1 MRLAVLLGLD
11 RHNPQREMI
20 SQLISDLYSYFLTEH
35 DIASGFDELLATL
48 DDLHLDTPD
57 APSVSRHIRQKMLDK
72 VTRFVW

>member
-1 MRLAVLLGLD
+1 
-11 RHNPQREMI
+11 MI

-57 APSVSRHIRQKMLDK
+57 APSVRVDILGRRCWIRLQDMYGNKIGRL
-72 VTRFVW
+72 TR